1 MGERAG
7 KLLRRSLLASA
18 WLAAGYYFLLGGEYG
33 VFDVRTLQSE
43 RDSLAARVDSLR
55 QVADSLERR
64 AEALASSDLAVE
76 RAARE
81 RYGFIRDGEHLYR
94 FVEVAE
100 ERNGSGG
107 TGLDP
112 SGTSP

>member
-1 MGERAG
+1 MGERASR
-7 KLLRRSLLASA
+7 LLRRGLLAAA
-18 WLAAGYYFLLGGEYG
+18 WIAAGYYFLLGGEYG
-33 VFDVRTLQSE
+33 ALDVHEMASE

-55 QVADSLERR
+55 QVADSLESR
-64 AEALASSDLAVE
+64 AEALASSDFAVE

-94 FVEVAE
+94 FVEVAGEGE
-100 ERNGSGG
+100 EDGG
-107 TGLDP
+107 TGLDR

>member
-7 KLLRRSLLASA
+7 RLLRRGLLAAA
-18 WLAAGYYFLLGGEYG
+18 WAAAGYYFLLGGEYN
-33 VFDVRTLQSE
+33 VLDVHAMTSE

-55 QVADSLERR
+55 QVADSLEGR
-64 AEALASSDLAVE
+64 AAALESSDFAVE

-100 ERNGSGG
+100 EGAEDGG
-107 TGLDP
+107 TGLDR
-112 SGTSP
+112 SGTTP